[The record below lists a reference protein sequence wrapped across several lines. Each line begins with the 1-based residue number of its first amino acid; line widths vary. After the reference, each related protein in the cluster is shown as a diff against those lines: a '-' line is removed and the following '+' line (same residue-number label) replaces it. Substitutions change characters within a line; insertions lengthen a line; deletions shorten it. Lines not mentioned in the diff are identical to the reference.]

1 MIRKHIKSLKNIMVY
16 VPALVGGSGKVRMKE
31 IQICWAGKSN
41 QVKAGK
47 SNQFMSRL
55 IHQEGLICSVTM
67 TMKTTRF
74 PKYTVMQSR
83 WLQLWKLN
91 ICLSKIHVLN
101 IFLSGWQEMWEA
113 WTGMITRGD
122 APQYKTID
130 TMVMVPSDINRYPIE
145 TNRYPINT

>member
-1 MIRKHIKSLKNIMVY
+1 MIRKHIISWFY

-31 IQICWAGKSN
+31 IQICW
-41 QVKAGK
+41 AGK